1 MLTTVP
7 YAAAAGIN
15 NIEWDAVEL
24 PSQFMENW
32 MYDAGTVNKVSGHY
46 QTGEPL
52 PEALFDQLVKG
63 YCKLHVINHK
73 GN

>member
-7 YAAAAGIN
+7 YSGAAGIN

-32 MYDAGTVNKVSGHY
+32 LYDINTVNKVSGHY
-46 QTGEPL
+46 QTGETL
-52 PEALFDQLVKG
+52 PNQLFEQLVKG
-63 YCKLHVINHK
+63 KCNLFPTSNS
-73 GN
+73 